1 MTAQDKWEDK
11 AIWQPI
17 RKLLRECMT
26 DEAIDRIYD
35 VYHPLTKEA

>member
-1 MTAQDKWEDK
+1 MTAQEKWEDR

-17 RKLLRECMT
+17 RKLLRESMM

-35 VYHPLTKEA
+35 VYHPLVKEA